1 MEWVIIIL
9 AFFLGAF
16 FGIVF
21 SGVLSASGMEAD
33 KEYFYNLGKEDARME
48 IENEKTV

>member
-1 MEWVIIIL
+1 MDWVVAVL
-9 AFFLGAF
+9 AFFLGSF

-21 SGVLSASGMEAD
+21 SGVLSASGREAD